1 MGLYGVYAL
10 GIAFLQAQFYELIFV
25 LFSFHLIDFEFLLLS
40 YCILCI
46 LFWGFQNLLYI
57 RVTLESLFRHSLLMS
72 PLRVSGLF
80 DLAWG
85 PRICISNKFPGD
97 VDVASPGATLGD
109 SLLQV
114 WIPWNQE
121 TKEDLFAFI
130 SLYLKYLWL
139 ISQMDR
145 KTIQIWLKKERE
157 NSIVPFL
164 SRGLAPRWQ
173 QGPLQ
178 FLSESGQGHFS
189 LLSFK
194 SSSYHVNA
202 WRNLLAVSFYPKKTK
217 SSLQLWLKD

>member
-10 GIAFLQAQFYELIFV
+10 GIAFLQASFYELIFV

-46 LFWGFQNLLYI
+46 LFFFGFHNLLYI
-57 RVTLESLFRHSLLMS
+57 RVTLESLFRHSLLVP

-85 PRICISNKFPGD
+85 PRIWISNKFPGD
-97 VDVASPGATLGD
+97 VDIASPGATLGD
-109 SLLQV
+109 PLLQA
-114 WIPWNQE
+114 WIPWNLE

-139 ISQMDR
+139 VSQMDIYKK

-157 NSIVPFL
+157 N
-164 SRGLAPRWQ
+164 
-173 QGPLQ
+173 
-178 FLSESGQGHFS
+178 
-189 LLSFK
+189 
-194 SSSYHVNA
+194 
-202 WRNLLAVSFYPKKTK
+202 
-217 SSLQLWLKD
+217 